1 MSMLMIQFVYE
12 QLYAGIVNSQK
23 RPSQKRSSQKR
34 PSKKKPSQKKGPHK
48 KSPRKKIPRRKLS
61 RKLGPDQ
68 QKRVIPADKTAKDRK
83 GSCSGGVEQSA
94 QVLARSSTTVATGT
108 DLICILYM
116 SVSSESQNK
125 SCFRGLNGSWF
136 FDFFQFFENTR
147 TKTVLAAD
155 VRVLLSADQQW
166 RRCTV

>member
-1 MSMLMIQFVYE
+1 MPELSTLK
-12 QLYAGIVNSQK
+12 K
-23 RPSQKRSSQKR
+23 RPSQKRPSQKR
-34 PSKKKPSQKKGPHK
+34 PSKKKPSQKRPSQKN
-48 KSPRKKIPRRKLS
+48 PRRNLS
-61 RKLGPDQ
+61 KKLGPDQ

-116 SVSSESQNK
+116 SVSLESQNK
-125 SCFRGLNGSWF
+125 SCFRGLNGFGF

-155 VRVLLSADQQW
+155 VRVLLSAGKQW